1 MKGKE
6 PAEDDELIVSDELR
20 RYVEGASIE
29 KLALVLPK
37 YEFISPTLG
46 IVILNDI
53 RRLLL

>member
-1 MKGKE
+1 M
-6 PAEDDELIVSDELR
+6 IVSDELKK
-20 RYVEGASIE
+20 YVEGASIE

-53 RRLLL
+53 RKLLF

>member
-1 MKGKE
+1 M
-6 PAEDDELIVSDELR
+6 IVSEELKK
-20 RYVEGASIE
+20 YVEGASIE

-53 RRLLL
+53 RKLLF